1 MIHVVCGPPCA
12 GKSTFVDKNA
22 PPGAVKVDLDR
33 IAVALGSSDGYDHGR
48 DVFEAA
54 LAARDAAIE
63 SAKRHGSDAW
73 VIHTAPTDTQLS
85 EWESLGA
92 EVHVL
97 DPGRNEA
104 LQRAKRDGRPDAT
117 TDAINK
123 WYEKSN
129 QAAYERLFSY
139 LAPHGATAQP
149 RPHGQR
155 RGPHGPGSEDGMS
168 DTDATTAAA
177 ETTPQ
182 EQPATD
188 WQAESAKWQ
197 AESRKW
203 EERSKANRDKAK
215 AYDALSDEHEAL
227 KAERDKAAERI
238 AELEKQ
244 LGAATAAKARD
255 EAIAAAAAAH
265 KVDPEILA
273 MTAGDTPEEIE
284 ANAAKLAERLGTV
297 RLYPQVGDQGAAKP
311 AGMSRESIAK
321 LKGRAQ
327 LDAIRENISLYK

>member
-1 MIHVVCGPPCA
+1 
-12 GKSTFVDKNA
+12 
-22 PPGAVKVDLDR
+22 
-33 IAVALGSSDGYDHGR
+33 
-48 DVFEAA
+48 
-54 LAARDAAIE
+54 
-63 SAKRHGSDAW
+63 
-73 VIHTAPTDTQLS
+73 
-85 EWESLGA
+85 
-92 EVHVL
+92 
-97 DPGRNEA
+97 
-104 LQRAKRDGRPDAT
+104 
-117 TDAINK
+117 
-123 WYEKSN
+123 
-129 QAAYERLFSY
+129 
-139 LAPHGATAQP
+139 
-149 RPHGQR
+149 
-155 RGPHGPGSEDGMS
+155 MS
-168 DTDATTAAA
+168 DTDATAVSNEAATA
-177 ETTPQ
+177 ET
-182 EQPATD
+182 PATD

-273 MTAGDTPEEIE
+273 MTAGETPEEIE

-311 AGMSRESIAK
+311 AGTSRESIAK

-327 LDAIRENISLYK
+327 LDAIRNNIELYK

>member
-1 MIHVVCGPPCA
+1 
-12 GKSTFVDKNA
+12 
-22 PPGAVKVDLDR
+22 
-33 IAVALGSSDGYDHGR
+33 
-48 DVFEAA
+48 
-54 LAARDAAIE
+54 
-63 SAKRHGSDAW
+63 
-73 VIHTAPTDTQLS
+73 
-85 EWESLGA
+85 
-92 EVHVL
+92 
-97 DPGRNEA
+97 
-104 LQRAKRDGRPDAT
+104 
-117 TDAINK
+117 
-123 WYEKSN
+123 
-129 QAAYERLFSY
+129 
-139 LAPHGATAQP
+139 
-149 RPHGQR
+149 
-155 RGPHGPGSEDGMS
+155 MS
-168 DTDATTAAA
+168 DTDATAVSTEAAA
-177 ETTPQ
+177 TET
-182 EQPATD
+182 PATD

-273 MTAGDTPEEIE
+273 MTAGETPEEIE

-311 AGMSRESIAK
+311 AGTSRESIAK

-327 LDAIRENISLYK
+327 LDAIRNNIELYK

>member
-1 MIHVVCGPPCA
+1 
-12 GKSTFVDKNA
+12 
-22 PPGAVKVDLDR
+22 
-33 IAVALGSSDGYDHGR
+33 
-48 DVFEAA
+48 
-54 LAARDAAIE
+54 
-63 SAKRHGSDAW
+63 
-73 VIHTAPTDTQLS
+73 
-85 EWESLGA
+85 
-92 EVHVL
+92 
-97 DPGRNEA
+97 
-104 LQRAKRDGRPDAT
+104 
-117 TDAINK
+117 
-123 WYEKSN
+123 
-129 QAAYERLFSY
+129 
-139 LAPHGATAQP
+139 
-149 RPHGQR
+149 
-155 RGPHGPGSEDGMS
+155 MS
-168 DTDATTAAA
+168 DTDATAVSTEAAA
-177 ETTPQ
+177 TET
-182 EQPATD
+182 PATD

-255 EAIAAAAAAH
+255 EAIAASAAAH

-273 MTAGDTPEEIE
+273 MTAGETPEEIE

-311 AGMSRESIAK
+311 AGTSRESIAK

-327 LDAIRENISLYK
+327 LDAIRNNIELYK

>member
-1 MIHVVCGPPCA
+1 
-12 GKSTFVDKNA
+12 
-22 PPGAVKVDLDR
+22 
-33 IAVALGSSDGYDHGR
+33 
-48 DVFEAA
+48 
-54 LAARDAAIE
+54 
-63 SAKRHGSDAW
+63 
-73 VIHTAPTDTQLS
+73 
-85 EWESLGA
+85 
-92 EVHVL
+92 
-97 DPGRNEA
+97 
-104 LQRAKRDGRPDAT
+104 
-117 TDAINK
+117 
-123 WYEKSN
+123 
-129 QAAYERLFSY
+129 
-139 LAPHGATAQP
+139 
-149 RPHGQR
+149 
-155 RGPHGPGSEDGMS
+155 MS
-168 DTDATTAAA
+168 DTDATAVSTEAAA
-177 ETTPQ
+177 TET
-182 EQPATD
+182 PATD

-273 MTAGDTPEEIE
+273 MTAGETPEEIE

-311 AGMSRESIAK
+311 AGTSRESIAK

-327 LDAIRENISLYK
+327 LDAIRNNIDLYK

>member
-1 MIHVVCGPPCA
+1 
-12 GKSTFVDKNA
+12 
-22 PPGAVKVDLDR
+22 
-33 IAVALGSSDGYDHGR
+33 
-48 DVFEAA
+48 
-54 LAARDAAIE
+54 
-63 SAKRHGSDAW
+63 
-73 VIHTAPTDTQLS
+73 
-85 EWESLGA
+85 
-92 EVHVL
+92 
-97 DPGRNEA
+97 
-104 LQRAKRDGRPDAT
+104 
-117 TDAINK
+117 
-123 WYEKSN
+123 
-129 QAAYERLFSY
+129 
-139 LAPHGATAQP
+139 
-149 RPHGQR
+149 
-155 RGPHGPGSEDGMS
+155 MS

-182 EQPATD
+182 ETLATD

-215 AYDALSDEHEAL
+215 AYDALNDEHEAL

-265 KVDPEILA
+265 KVDHEILA
-273 MTAGDTPEEIE
+273 MTAGDSPEEIE

-311 AGMSRESIAK
+311 AGTSRESIAK

-327 LDAIRENISLYK
+327 LDAIRNNIDLYK

>member
-1 MIHVVCGPPCA
+1 
-12 GKSTFVDKNA
+12 
-22 PPGAVKVDLDR
+22 
-33 IAVALGSSDGYDHGR
+33 
-48 DVFEAA
+48 
-54 LAARDAAIE
+54 
-63 SAKRHGSDAW
+63 
-73 VIHTAPTDTQLS
+73 
-85 EWESLGA
+85 
-92 EVHVL
+92 
-97 DPGRNEA
+97 
-104 LQRAKRDGRPDAT
+104 
-117 TDAINK
+117 
-123 WYEKSN
+123 
-129 QAAYERLFSY
+129 
-139 LAPHGATAQP
+139 
-149 RPHGQR
+149 
-155 RGPHGPGSEDGMS
+155 MS
-168 DTDATTAAA
+168 DTDATAVSTEAATT
-177 ETTPQ
+177 ET
-182 EQPATD
+182 PATD

-273 MTAGDTPEEIE
+273 MTAGNSPEEIE

-311 AGMSRESIAK
+311 AGTSRESIAK

-327 LDAIRENISLYK
+327 LDAIRNNIELYK

>member
-1 MIHVVCGPPCA
+1 
-12 GKSTFVDKNA
+12 
-22 PPGAVKVDLDR
+22 
-33 IAVALGSSDGYDHGR
+33 
-48 DVFEAA
+48 
-54 LAARDAAIE
+54 
-63 SAKRHGSDAW
+63 
-73 VIHTAPTDTQLS
+73 
-85 EWESLGA
+85 
-92 EVHVL
+92 
-97 DPGRNEA
+97 
-104 LQRAKRDGRPDAT
+104 
-117 TDAINK
+117 
-123 WYEKSN
+123 
-129 QAAYERLFSY
+129 
-139 LAPHGATAQP
+139 
-149 RPHGQR
+149 
-155 RGPHGPGSEDGMS
+155 MS
-168 DTDATTAAA
+168 DTDATAVSTEAAA
-177 ETTPQ
+177 TET
-182 EQPATD
+182 PATD

-273 MTAGDTPEEIE
+273 MTAGETPEEIE
-284 ANAAKLAERLGTV
+284 ANAARLAERLGTV

-311 AGMSRESIAK
+311 AGTSRESIAK

-327 LDAIRENISLYK
+327 LDAIRNNIELYK

>member
-1 MIHVVCGPPCA
+1 
-12 GKSTFVDKNA
+12 
-22 PPGAVKVDLDR
+22 
-33 IAVALGSSDGYDHGR
+33 
-48 DVFEAA
+48 
-54 LAARDAAIE
+54 
-63 SAKRHGSDAW
+63 
-73 VIHTAPTDTQLS
+73 
-85 EWESLGA
+85 
-92 EVHVL
+92 
-97 DPGRNEA
+97 
-104 LQRAKRDGRPDAT
+104 
-117 TDAINK
+117 
-123 WYEKSN
+123 
-129 QAAYERLFSY
+129 
-139 LAPHGATAQP
+139 
-149 RPHGQR
+149 
-155 RGPHGPGSEDGMS
+155 MS

-182 EQPATD
+182 ETPATD
-188 WQAESAKWQ
+188 WQAESARWQ

-227 KAERDKAAERI
+227 KAESAKAAERI

-311 AGMSRESIAK
+311 AGTSRESIAK

-327 LDAIRENISLYK
+327 LDAIRENIGLYK

>member
-1 MIHVVCGPPCA
+1 
-12 GKSTFVDKNA
+12 
-22 PPGAVKVDLDR
+22 
-33 IAVALGSSDGYDHGR
+33 
-48 DVFEAA
+48 
-54 LAARDAAIE
+54 
-63 SAKRHGSDAW
+63 
-73 VIHTAPTDTQLS
+73 
-85 EWESLGA
+85 
-92 EVHVL
+92 
-97 DPGRNEA
+97 
-104 LQRAKRDGRPDAT
+104 
-117 TDAINK
+117 
-123 WYEKSN
+123 
-129 QAAYERLFSY
+129 
-139 LAPHGATAQP
+139 
-149 RPHGQR
+149 
-155 RGPHGPGSEDGMS
+155 MS
-168 DTDATTAAA
+168 DTDATAVSTEAAA
-177 ETTPQ
+177 TET
-182 EQPATD
+182 PATD

-244 LGAATAAKARD
+244 LGAATAATARD

-273 MTAGDTPEEIE
+273 MTAGETPEEIE

-311 AGMSRESIAK
+311 AGTSRESIAK

-327 LDAIRENISLYK
+327 LDAIRNNIDLYK

>member
-1 MIHVVCGPPCA
+1 
-12 GKSTFVDKNA
+12 
-22 PPGAVKVDLDR
+22 
-33 IAVALGSSDGYDHGR
+33 
-48 DVFEAA
+48 
-54 LAARDAAIE
+54 
-63 SAKRHGSDAW
+63 
-73 VIHTAPTDTQLS
+73 
-85 EWESLGA
+85 
-92 EVHVL
+92 
-97 DPGRNEA
+97 
-104 LQRAKRDGRPDAT
+104 
-117 TDAINK
+117 
-123 WYEKSN
+123 
-129 QAAYERLFSY
+129 
-139 LAPHGATAQP
+139 
-149 RPHGQR
+149 
-155 RGPHGPGSEDGMS
+155 MS
-168 DTDATTAAA
+168 DTDATAVSTEAAA
-177 ETTPQ
+177 TET
-182 EQPATD
+182 PATD

-273 MTAGDTPEEIE
+273 MTAGETPEEIE

-297 RLYPQVGDQGAAKP
+297 RLYPQVGDQGAAKS
-311 AGMSRESIAK
+311 AGTSRESIAK

-327 LDAIRENISLYK
+327 LDAIRNNIELYK

>member
-1 MIHVVCGPPCA
+1 
-12 GKSTFVDKNA
+12 
-22 PPGAVKVDLDR
+22 
-33 IAVALGSSDGYDHGR
+33 
-48 DVFEAA
+48 
-54 LAARDAAIE
+54 
-63 SAKRHGSDAW
+63 
-73 VIHTAPTDTQLS
+73 
-85 EWESLGA
+85 
-92 EVHVL
+92 
-97 DPGRNEA
+97 
-104 LQRAKRDGRPDAT
+104 
-117 TDAINK
+117 
-123 WYEKSN
+123 
-129 QAAYERLFSY
+129 
-139 LAPHGATAQP
+139 
-149 RPHGQR
+149 
-155 RGPHGPGSEDGMS
+155 MS
-168 DTDATTAAA
+168 DTDATAVSTEAVT
-177 ETTPQ
+177 E

-273 MTAGDTPEEIE
+273 MTAGETPEEIE

-311 AGMSRESIAK
+311 AGTSRESIAK

-327 LDAIRENISLYK
+327 LDAIRNNIDLYK

>member
-1 MIHVVCGPPCA
+1 
-12 GKSTFVDKNA
+12 
-22 PPGAVKVDLDR
+22 
-33 IAVALGSSDGYDHGR
+33 
-48 DVFEAA
+48 
-54 LAARDAAIE
+54 
-63 SAKRHGSDAW
+63 
-73 VIHTAPTDTQLS
+73 
-85 EWESLGA
+85 
-92 EVHVL
+92 
-97 DPGRNEA
+97 
-104 LQRAKRDGRPDAT
+104 
-117 TDAINK
+117 
-123 WYEKSN
+123 
-129 QAAYERLFSY
+129 
-139 LAPHGATAQP
+139 
-149 RPHGQR
+149 
-155 RGPHGPGSEDGMS
+155 MS
-168 DTDATTAAA
+168 DTDATAVSTEAAA
-177 ETTPQ
+177 TET
-182 EQPATD
+182 PATD

-197 AESRKW
+197 VESRKW

-273 MTAGDTPEEIE
+273 MTAGETPEEIE

-311 AGMSRESIAK
+311 AGTSRESIAK

-327 LDAIRENISLYK
+327 LDAIRNNIDLYK

>member
-1 MIHVVCGPPCA
+1 
-12 GKSTFVDKNA
+12 
-22 PPGAVKVDLDR
+22 
-33 IAVALGSSDGYDHGR
+33 
-48 DVFEAA
+48 
-54 LAARDAAIE
+54 
-63 SAKRHGSDAW
+63 
-73 VIHTAPTDTQLS
+73 
-85 EWESLGA
+85 
-92 EVHVL
+92 
-97 DPGRNEA
+97 
-104 LQRAKRDGRPDAT
+104 
-117 TDAINK
+117 
-123 WYEKSN
+123 
-129 QAAYERLFSY
+129 
-139 LAPHGATAQP
+139 
-149 RPHGQR
+149 
-155 RGPHGPGSEDGMS
+155 MS
-168 DTDATTAAA
+168 DTDATAVSTEAIAT
-177 ETTPQ
+177 ET
-182 EQPATD
+182 PATD

-227 KAERDKAAERI
+227 KAERDKATERI

-273 MTAGDTPEEIE
+273 MTAGETPEEIE

-311 AGMSRESIAK
+311 AGTSRESIAK

-327 LDAIRENISLYK
+327 LDAIRNNIDLYK

>member
-1 MIHVVCGPPCA
+1 M
-12 GKSTFVDKNA
+12 
-22 PPGAVKVDLDR
+22 L
-33 IAVALGSSDGYDHGR
+33 
-48 DVFEAA
+48 
-54 LAARDAAIE
+54 
-63 SAKRHGSDAW
+63 
-73 VIHTAPTDTQLS
+73 
-85 EWESLGA
+85 
-92 EVHVL
+92 
-97 DPGRNEA
+97 
-104 LQRAKRDGRPDAT
+104 
-117 TDAINK
+117 
-123 WYEKSN
+123 
-129 QAAYERLFSY
+129 
-139 LAPHGATAQP
+139 
-149 RPHGQR
+149 
-155 RGPHGPGSEDGMS
+155 
-168 DTDATTAAA
+168 DTDATAVSTEAAA
-177 ETTPQ
+177 TET
-182 EQPATD
+182 PATD

-227 KAERDKAAERI
+227 KAARDKAAERI

-273 MTAGDTPEEIE
+273 MTAGETPEEIE

-311 AGMSRESIAK
+311 AGTSRESIAK

-327 LDAIRENISLYK
+327 LDAIRNNIELYK

>member
-1 MIHVVCGPPCA
+1 
-12 GKSTFVDKNA
+12 
-22 PPGAVKVDLDR
+22 
-33 IAVALGSSDGYDHGR
+33 
-48 DVFEAA
+48 
-54 LAARDAAIE
+54 
-63 SAKRHGSDAW
+63 
-73 VIHTAPTDTQLS
+73 
-85 EWESLGA
+85 
-92 EVHVL
+92 
-97 DPGRNEA
+97 
-104 LQRAKRDGRPDAT
+104 
-117 TDAINK
+117 
-123 WYEKSN
+123 
-129 QAAYERLFSY
+129 
-139 LAPHGATAQP
+139 
-149 RPHGQR
+149 
-155 RGPHGPGSEDGMS
+155 MS
-168 DTDATTAAA
+168 DTDATAVSTEAAA
-177 ETTPQ
+177 TET
-182 EQPATD
+182 PATD

-197 AESRKW
+197 VESRKW

-273 MTAGDTPEEIE
+273 MTAGETPEEIE

-311 AGMSRESIAK
+311 AGTSRESIAK

-327 LDAIRENISLYK
+327 LDAIRNNIELYK

>member
-1 MIHVVCGPPCA
+1 
-12 GKSTFVDKNA
+12 
-22 PPGAVKVDLDR
+22 
-33 IAVALGSSDGYDHGR
+33 
-48 DVFEAA
+48 
-54 LAARDAAIE
+54 
-63 SAKRHGSDAW
+63 
-73 VIHTAPTDTQLS
+73 
-85 EWESLGA
+85 
-92 EVHVL
+92 
-97 DPGRNEA
+97 
-104 LQRAKRDGRPDAT
+104 
-117 TDAINK
+117 
-123 WYEKSN
+123 
-129 QAAYERLFSY
+129 
-139 LAPHGATAQP
+139 
-149 RPHGQR
+149 
-155 RGPHGPGSEDGMS
+155 MS
-168 DTDATTAAA
+168 DTDATAVSTEAATA
-177 ETTPQ
+177 ET
-182 EQPATD
+182 PATD

-273 MTAGDTPEEIE
+273 MTAGDSPEEIE

-311 AGMSRESIAK
+311 AGTSRESIAK

-327 LDAIRENISLYK
+327 LDAIRNNIELYK

>member
-1 MIHVVCGPPCA
+1 
-12 GKSTFVDKNA
+12 
-22 PPGAVKVDLDR
+22 
-33 IAVALGSSDGYDHGR
+33 
-48 DVFEAA
+48 
-54 LAARDAAIE
+54 
-63 SAKRHGSDAW
+63 
-73 VIHTAPTDTQLS
+73 
-85 EWESLGA
+85 
-92 EVHVL
+92 
-97 DPGRNEA
+97 
-104 LQRAKRDGRPDAT
+104 
-117 TDAINK
+117 
-123 WYEKSN
+123 
-129 QAAYERLFSY
+129 
-139 LAPHGATAQP
+139 
-149 RPHGQR
+149 
-155 RGPHGPGSEDGMS
+155 MS
-168 DTDATTAAA
+168 DTDATAVSTEAATA
-177 ETTPQ
+177 

-244 LGAATAAKARD
+244 LGAATAAKARE

-273 MTAGDTPEEIE
+273 MTAGETPEEIE

-311 AGMSRESIAK
+311 AGTSRESIAK

-327 LDAIRENISLYK
+327 LDAIRNNIELYK

>member
-1 MIHVVCGPPCA
+1 
-12 GKSTFVDKNA
+12 
-22 PPGAVKVDLDR
+22 
-33 IAVALGSSDGYDHGR
+33 
-48 DVFEAA
+48 
-54 LAARDAAIE
+54 
-63 SAKRHGSDAW
+63 
-73 VIHTAPTDTQLS
+73 
-85 EWESLGA
+85 
-92 EVHVL
+92 
-97 DPGRNEA
+97 
-104 LQRAKRDGRPDAT
+104 
-117 TDAINK
+117 
-123 WYEKSN
+123 
-129 QAAYERLFSY
+129 
-139 LAPHGATAQP
+139 
-149 RPHGQR
+149 
-155 RGPHGPGSEDGMS
+155 MS
-168 DTDATTAAA
+168 DTDATAVSTEAA
-177 ETTPQ
+177 TT
-182 EQPATD
+182 EAPATD

-203 EERSKANRDKAK
+203 EERSKANREKAK

-321 LKGRAQ
+321 LKGRVQ

>member
-1 MIHVVCGPPCA
+1 
-12 GKSTFVDKNA
+12 
-22 PPGAVKVDLDR
+22 
-33 IAVALGSSDGYDHGR
+33 
-48 DVFEAA
+48 
-54 LAARDAAIE
+54 
-63 SAKRHGSDAW
+63 
-73 VIHTAPTDTQLS
+73 
-85 EWESLGA
+85 
-92 EVHVL
+92 
-97 DPGRNEA
+97 
-104 LQRAKRDGRPDAT
+104 
-117 TDAINK
+117 
-123 WYEKSN
+123 
-129 QAAYERLFSY
+129 
-139 LAPHGATAQP
+139 
-149 RPHGQR
+149 
-155 RGPHGPGSEDGMS
+155 MS
-168 DTDATTAAA
+168 DTDATAVSTEAAA
-177 ETTPQ
+177 TET
-182 EQPATD
+182 PATD

-197 AESRKW
+197 VESRKW

-273 MTAGDTPEEIE
+273 MTAGETPEEIE

-311 AGMSRESIAK
+311 VQTSRESIAK

-327 LDAIRENISLYK
+327 LDAIRNNIDLYK

>member
-1 MIHVVCGPPCA
+1 
-12 GKSTFVDKNA
+12 
-22 PPGAVKVDLDR
+22 
-33 IAVALGSSDGYDHGR
+33 
-48 DVFEAA
+48 
-54 LAARDAAIE
+54 
-63 SAKRHGSDAW
+63 
-73 VIHTAPTDTQLS
+73 
-85 EWESLGA
+85 
-92 EVHVL
+92 
-97 DPGRNEA
+97 
-104 LQRAKRDGRPDAT
+104 
-117 TDAINK
+117 
-123 WYEKSN
+123 
-129 QAAYERLFSY
+129 
-139 LAPHGATAQP
+139 
-149 RPHGQR
+149 
-155 RGPHGPGSEDGMS
+155 MS

-182 EQPATD
+182 EAPATD

-215 AYDALSDEHEAL
+215 AYDALSDEHEAM

-273 MTAGDTPEEIE
+273 MTAGETPEEIE

-321 LKGRAQ
+321 MKGSAQ
-327 LDAIRENISLYK
+327 LDAIRENLSLYK